1 MAIYR
6 VDDIRDLSI
15 DEIENSIQDLKSE
28 LSKERSLLA
37 TGSAP
42 ENPGRIREL
51 RRTIARLKTI
61 KAEKEKEN
69 E

>member
-6 VDDIRDLSI
+6 VDDMMDLSI
-15 DEIENSIQDLKSE
+15 EQIENNIDELKSE
-28 LSKERSLLA
+28 LSKERSFA

-51 RRTIARLKTI
+51 RRTIARLKT
-61 KAEKEKEN
+61 KD
-69 E
+69 

>member
-15 DEIENSIQDLKSE
+15 ENNIEDLKSE

-61 KAEKEKEN
+61 KAEKERQN

>member
-15 DEIENSIQDLKSE
+15 DEIENSIEDLKSE